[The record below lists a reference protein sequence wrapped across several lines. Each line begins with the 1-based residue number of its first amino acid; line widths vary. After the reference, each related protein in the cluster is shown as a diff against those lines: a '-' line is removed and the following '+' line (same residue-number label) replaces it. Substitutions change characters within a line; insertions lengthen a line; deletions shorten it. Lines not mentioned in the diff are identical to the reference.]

1 MSQKTKG
8 IYSILSKP
16 QFYSIFQMIMSGT
29 SFRRMI
35 VKNFIKKKN
44 VNILDIGCG
53 PAEILDSL
61 PQVNYFGYDINSEY
75 IDYAKNKYKDRGNF
89 YYKKFT
95 EKELKKLPK
104 FDYILLFGILHH
116 LEDKEVYNLLKL
128 AKKVLK
134 KIGRIL
140 TEDPIL
146 MTKQNILSKFIIKM
160 DRGANVRSKKE
171 YIFLI
176 KKFFKKINSKI
187 YHQKFIPYTWFV
199 MNCKK

>member
-134 KIGRIL
+134 KNGRIL

>member
-134 KIGRIL
+134 KNGRIL

-160 DRGANVRSKKE
+160 DRGANVRSKK
-171 YIFLI
+171 
-176 KKFFKKINSKI
+176 
-187 YHQKFIPYTWFV
+187 
-199 MNCKK
+199 